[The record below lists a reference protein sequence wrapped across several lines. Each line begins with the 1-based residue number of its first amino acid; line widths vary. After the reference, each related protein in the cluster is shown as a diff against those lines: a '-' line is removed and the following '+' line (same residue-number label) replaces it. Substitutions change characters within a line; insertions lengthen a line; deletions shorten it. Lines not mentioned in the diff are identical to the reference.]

1 MRSDDAEAVSAAA
14 TDPAT
19 DAPATDA
26 STAEPRTPLRLRDDP
41 DFRRYWLARALST
54 MGSMVTAI
62 ALPVLVYRLSGSPF
76 LTALVTALEAA
87 PYLLAGLFAGAL
99 ADRWNRKRVMV
110 AADLLN
116 ALLISSVPIAYWLD
130 GLTVVHVLVV
140 AFLVQGVATFFDGA
154 NFGALPV
161 LVGRA
166 RVAQANAA
174 VWTASSLIE
183 LFVPALVGLSLAAIS
198 PAALLTLDALSFAAS
213 ALAVRGI
220 VRAMSQQRD
229 GRAPLRPR
237 VVFADIAEGVR
248 FLVRHAGVR
257 TMTIV
262 GSIQSFAGGGFMAL
276 MVVWTDRVLDIGT
289 SGLRFGLV
297 YGAWGIGALA
307 AAVGLP
313 KLLRRLQPAGITL
326 YALPASAA
334 LGVVTP
340 LMPTWPL
347 AAIALLVWGSAYVMV
362 IVNSISYR
370 QQVTPEHLLGRVNTA
385 GRMLSWGV
393 GSTLGSVTGGVIG
406 SHLGVRSAMLV
417 LGVFAFTGVL
427 VAWTSPLR
435 RLAAEVDPAGP

>member
-1 MRSDDAEAVSAAA
+1 M
-14 TDPAT
+14 
-19 DAPATDA
+19 
-26 STAEPRTPLRLRDDP
+26 RDDP